1 MKKTFL
7 LTVAGACALVVSS
20 LTSDACT
27 RAVYLGPS
35 GMTVTGRTMDW
46 REDPRTNL
54 YIFPRGIERQGALTN
69 HTVRWKSKY
78 GSVSAAGYDIGIA
91 DGMNEA
97 GLVASLLFL
106 PESDYTRPNDTRPV
120 MGLSIWTQY
129 VLDNF
134 ATVSEAVAELRL
146 EKFRIDAPDLPNGVE
161 SRLHLAITDATGNS
175 AIFEY
180 IDGNLHIHE
189 GRQYQV
195 LTNSPAYDLQLAV
208 NDYWKQ
214 IGGTVMLPG
223 TNRSSDRFVRA
234 SFYINAV
241 EQSADPKI
249 AVPAVF
255 SVMRNV
261 SVPYG
266 ITTPG
271 KPNIAS
277 TRWRSVCDQK
287 DRVYYF
293 EPTLS
298 TEIFWVDFST
308 VDFTEGAPERKLALS
323 GGEIYSGNAAGH
335 FIPSGKPFQFL
346 FGV

>member
-1 MKKTFL
+1 MKKTSL
-7 LTVAGACALVVSS
+7 LAAFGVCALAVVS
-20 LTSDACT
+20 LPSDACT
-27 RAVYLGPS
+27 RAVYLGPD

-54 YIFPRGIERQGALTN
+54 YVFPRGIERRGALSD
-69 HTVRWKSKY
+69 HTVFWKSKY

-106 PESDYTRPNDTRPV
+106 PESDYTRPNDDRPV

-134 ATVSEAVAELRL
+134 ATVSEAVAELRK
-146 EKFRIDAPDLPNGVE
+146 ETFRIDAPDLPNGVQ
-161 SRLHLAITDATGNS
+161 SRLHLAVTDASGDT
-175 AIFEY
+175 AVFEY
-180 IDGNLHIHE
+180 IDGYLRIHE

-195 LTNSPAYDLQLAV
+195 MTNSPSYDLQLAV
-208 NDYWKQ
+208 NDYWRE

-266 ITTPG
+266 ITTPD

-287 DRVYYF
+287 QKVYYF
-293 EPTLS
+293 EPTLGM
-298 TEIFWVDFST
+298 EIFWVDLST
-308 VDFTEGAPERKLALS
+308 VDFSEGAPEMKLTLT
-323 GGEIYSGNAAGH
+323 GGELYSGNAASE
-335 FIPSGKPFQFL
+335 FRRTDRPFAFL